1 MDNLKRRENE
11 TLFEWKLRLS
21 LMKLNKE
28 TDLDWSELV
37 DILEMDMSADHYV
50 DRKSFLKEVL
60 NKVEEIESRK

>member
-37 DILEMDMSADHYV
+37 DILE
-50 DRKSFLKEVL
+50 
-60 NKVEEIESRK
+60 